1 MAFPIIAAGL
11 GAITTVPALVATE
24 VIDNAVSVIE
34 NVTDVFHHS
43 FDENYKTRR
52 LALEISKNY
61 TTSLKDINGS
71 IIIDQGQYGR
81 ERLEQIERLI
91 QATLNQNKFR

>member
-1 MAFPIIAAGL
+1 MGFPIVAIGGGALAVAG
-11 GAITTVPALVATE
+11 ALAVTE
-24 VIDNAVSVIE
+24 LAENVVSVVE

-61 TTSLKDINGS
+61 TTSLKDVNGS
-71 IIIDQGQYGR
+71 IINDTGQYGR